1 MRSYFK
7 SGHAVVLN
15 VNNGGHW
22 VLMTGISGTNF
33 LVNDPGFSKTSYT
46 QGEVVGSGV
55 YKKPAGCSSMLLASE
70 IEADLNLAQLEMPE
84 FEVETFLSAEPSF
97 LQFE

>member
-1 MRSYFK
+1 MRTYFK

-33 LVNDPGFSKTSYT
+33 LINDPGFTKSSYT
-46 QGEVVGSGV
+46 QSEVVGSGV
-55 YKKPAGCSSMLLASE
+55 YKRPAGCSSMLLASE
-70 IEADLNLAQLEMPE
+70 FEADLINAELEMPE
-84 FEVETFLSAEPSF
+84 FEVEAVL
-97 LQFE
+97 